1 MPKTI
6 KVLSFDLDDTLWPCY
21 PTIKRAEKIL
31 YQWLSENQPVITNKY
46 SAEQLREKRKLL
58 LRQQPEVAHDLS
70 LLRIKSFEQLAEEL
84 NLTTDWFHVAFNI
97 FYQARQQVT
106 LFDDVKPVLDQLKTD
121 FQLVSV
127 TNGNADAD
135 KTGISDWFDYS
146 LNSIGVGK
154 LKSEPEIYQQIHT
167 LANIEPHE
175 MVHIGDDPIND
186 IAGAKSAGCFT
197 IWLNREN
204 KSWPSDS
211 DLPDAE
217 ITTLHELRETLQK
230 LDLSV
235 IKRRDSL

>member
-31 YQWLSENQPVITNKY
+31 YQWLTDNQPIITEQY
-46 SAEQLREKRKLL
+46 SAEQLREKRKRLL
-58 LRQQPEVAHDLS
+58 HQQPEIAHDLS

-84 NLTTDWFHVAFNI
+84 NLANDWFHTAFNI
-97 FYQARQQVT
+97 FYEARQQVT

-135 KTGISDWFDYS
+135 KTGISHWFDYS

-154 LKSEPEIYQQIHT
+154 SKSEPDIYQQVHT

-186 IAGAKSAGCFT
+186 IAGAKSAGCLT
-197 IWLNREN
+197 VWLNREN
-204 KSWPSDS
+204 KAWVLDS
-211 DLPDAE
+211 EQPDAE
-217 ITTLHELRETLQK
+217 ITTLHELSDALEQ
-230 LDLSV
+230 LDMSILT
-235 IKRRDSL
+235 R

>member
-1 MPKTI
+1 MPEKI

-21 PTIKRAEKIL
+21 PTIKRAEKML
-31 YQWLSENQPVITNKY
+31 YQWLAENQPAITEQY

-58 LRQQPEVAHDLS
+58 LRQQPEIAHDLS

-84 NLTTDWFHVAFNI
+84 NLTNDWFHVAFNI
-97 FYQARQQVT
+97 FYEARQQVT

-135 KTGISDWFDYS
+135 KTGISHWFDFS

-167 LANIEPHE
+167 LTNTEPCQ

-186 IAGAKSAGCFT
+186 IAGAKSAGSYA
-197 IWLNREN
+197 IWLNRER
-204 KSWPSDS
+204 KPWALDS
-211 DLPDAE
+211 EQPDAE
-217 ITTLHELRETLQK
+217 ITTLHELNDALQK
-230 LDLSV
+230 LNMTA
-235 IKRRDSL
+235 